1 MIQTEHQ
8 EVNQPANQYIDGNK
22 TVYLNVEKILRAA
35 TSITRKSDGISFE
48 LSLSDKAVYEV
59 MRDSYFGY
67 HSAGL
72 IYYEDQEMIAARAG
86 VSVPT
91 VKRAIKKWRDLGLIE
106 VNTIRTALGNKSNSY
121 KITSLSLVLDDYV
134 LTTPDLAGFNQRGAK
149 IDSATQNLA
158 VQAVPEPT
166 EIPGSSPEEPDYFT
180 GWDDVDPT
188 VLEPAHSCEAGFIK
202 DESRP
207 ATIHTEPPTAT
218 LNDIR
223 EFAYQHK
230 AEFRGSC
237 INIQRLIDVYE
248 TATGRVFNRQHHAAL
263 VNDGQ
268 LERYISD
275 DGDIYD
281 YATSS
286 DDIVF

>member
-1 MIQTEHQ
+1 MTQTEHQ
-8 EVNQPANQYIDGNK
+8 ESNQPDNQYIDGSK

-35 TSITRKSDGISFE
+35 TSITRKLDRISFE
-48 LSLSDKAVYEV
+48 ISLSDKAVYEV

-72 IYYEDQEMIAARAG
+72 TYYEDQGMIAAKAG

-106 VNTIRTALGNKSNSY
+106 VSTIRTALGNKSNSY
-121 KITSLSLVLDDYV
+121 KITSLSHVIDDYM
-134 LTTPDLAGFNQRGAK
+134 LITPDLAGFNQYEPK
-149 IDSATQNLA
+149 TDIATQNLA
-158 VQAVPEPT
+158 VQPAPEPT
-166 EIPGSSPEEPDYFT
+166 EIPGCSSEEPDYFT

-188 VLEPAHSCEAGFIK
+188 ALEPA
-202 DESRP
+202 
-207 ATIHTEPPTAT
+207 TEPPTAT

-230 AEFRGSC
+230 AEFKGSC
-237 INIQRLIDVYE
+237 INVQRLIDVYE
-248 TATGRVFNRQHHAAL
+248 TATGRVFNRQYHADL
-263 VNDGQ
+263 VNDRQ
-268 LERYISD
+268 LERYLSD
-275 DGDIYD
+275 DGDIFD

-286 DDIVF
+286 DDIAF

>member
-1 MIQTEHQ
+1 MTKKEHH
-8 EVNQPANQYIDGNK
+8 EVNQPANQYIDGSK
-22 TVYLNVEKILRAA
+22 TIYLNVEKILRAA
-35 TSITRKSDGISFE
+35 TSITRKLDGISLE
-48 LSLSDKAVYEV
+48 ISLSDKAVYEV

-72 IYYEDQEMIAARAG
+72 TYYEDQGMIAAKAG

-91 VKRAIKKWRDLGLIE
+91 IKRAIKKWCDLGLIE

-121 KITSLSLVLDDYV
+121 KITSLSHVIDDYV
-134 LTTPDLAGFNQRGAK
+134 LTTPDLAGFNQHEHKTDR
-149 IDSATQNLA
+149 ATQNLA
-158 VQAVPEPT
+158 VQPAPEPT
-166 EIPGSSPEEPDYFT
+166 EIPGSSPEEPKE
-180 GWDDVDPT
+180 DP
-188 VLEPAHSCEAGFIK
+188 S
-202 DESRP
+202 
-207 ATIHTEPPTAT
+207 TAT

-237 INIQRLIDVYE
+237 INVQRLIDVYE

-268 LERYISD
+268 LERYLSD

>member
-1 MIQTEHQ
+1 MTQTEHK
-8 EVNQPANQYIDGNK
+8 EANQPDNQYIDGNK

-35 TSITRKSDGISFE
+35 TDITRKSDGISFE
-48 LSLSDKAVYEV
+48 ISLSDKAVYEV

-72 IYYEDQEMIAARAG
+72 TYYEDQGMIAAKAG

-106 VNTIRTALGNKSNSY
+106 VSTIRTALGYKSNSY
-121 KITSLSLVLDDYV
+121 KIITLSHVIDGYV
-134 LTTPDLAGFNQRGAK
+134 LTTPDLAGFNK
-149 IDSATQNLA
+149 HEPKTDSATQNLA
-158 VQAVPEPT
+158 VQPAPEP
-166 EIPGSSPEEPDYFT
+166 PEVT
-180 GWDDVDPT
+180 GWDDADPT
-188 VLEPAHSCEAGFIK
+188 ALEPA
-202 DESRP
+202 
-207 ATIHTEPPTAT
+207 TEPPTAT

-237 INIQRLIDVYE
+237 LSVQRLIEVYE
-248 TATGRVFNRQHHAAL
+248 TATGRVFNRQYHADL
-263 VNDGQ
+263 VNDRQ
-268 LERYISD
+268 LERYLSD
-275 DGDIYD
+275 DGDIFD

-286 DDIVF
+286 DDIAF

>member
-1 MIQTEHQ
+1 MNQTEHK
-8 EVNQPANQYIDGNK
+8 ELNQANRYIDGNK
-22 TVYLNVEKILRAA
+22 TVYLNVEKILMAA
-35 TSITRKSDGISFE
+35 TSITRKLDRISFE
-48 LSLSDKAVYEV
+48 ISLSDKAVYEV

-67 HSAGL
+67 HTTGL
-72 IYYEDQEMIAARAG
+72 TYYEDQEMIAAKAG

-106 VNTIRTALGNKSNSY
+106 VSTIRTALGNKSNGY

-134 LTTPDLAGFNQRGAK
+134 LTTPDLAGFNKLGPKTDR
-149 IDSATQNLA
+149 ATQNLA
-158 VQAVPEPT
+158 VQPAPEPP
-166 EIPGSSPEEPDYFT
+166 EVPEEPDYFT

-188 VLEPAHSCEAGFIK
+188 ELKP
-202 DESRP
+202 P
-207 ATIHTEPPTAT
+207 TEPPTAT

-230 AEFRGSC
+230 AEFKGSC
-237 INIQRLIDVYE
+237 INVQRLIDVYE
-248 TATGRVFNRQHHAAL
+248 MATGRIFNRQYHADL
-263 VNDGQ
+263 VNDRQ
-268 LERYISD
+268 LERYLSD
-275 DGDIYD
+275 DGDIFD

>member
-1 MIQTEHQ
+1 MTKKEHQ
-8 EVNQPANQYIDGNK
+8 EVNQTKQFLMVDYEILKINQIIHSGNTHK
-22 TVYLNVEKILRAA
+22 FTDSLKNLYCYLRNWPEAFPSHNKIA
-35 TSITRKSDGISFE
+35 DVFGIS
-48 LSLSDKAVYEV
+48 
-59 MRDSYFGY
+59 RD
-67 HSAGL
+67 
-72 IYYEDQEMIAARAG
+72 AAKDRIGAL
-86 VSVPT
+86 VT
-91 VKRAIKKWRDLGLIE
+91 MGLIE
-106 VNTIRTALGNKSNSY
+106 RVERVGSSNLYTVND
-121 KITSLSLVLDDYV
+121 ITSEM
-134 LTTPDLAGFNQRGAK
+134 TTGRSYAENKGTRHEVTDR
-149 IDSATQNLA
+149 ATQNLV
-158 VQAVPEPT
+158 VQPAPEPT
-166 EIPGSSPEEPDYFT
+166 EIPGSSPEEPKEDPDYFT

-188 VLEPAHSCEAGFIK
+188 ELKPPHSCEAGFIF
-202 DESRP
+202 DESRI
-207 ATIHTEPPTAT
+207 ATIHTEPSTAT

-237 INIQRLIDVYE
+237 INVQRLIDVYE

-268 LERYISD
+268 LERYLSD